1 MLMMRTIVQ
10 SCLVNSSVMFI
21 EEMGCCLNILYF
33 IFSQIKVRA
42 SQCLICLLVVDG
54 YLVENR
60 LGSLLVI
67 V

>member
-1 MLMMRTIVQ
+1 MMRTIVQ

-33 IFSQIKVRA
+33 IFSKIKVRA
-42 SQCLICLLVVDG
+42 SQCLIVVDG

-60 LGSLLVI
+60 QGSLLVI

>member
-1 MLMMRTIVQ
+1 
-10 SCLVNSSVMFI
+10 MFI

-33 IFSQIKVRA
+33 IFSKIKVRA
-42 SQCLICLLVVDG
+42 PQHLICLLVVDG

-60 LGSLLVI
+60 QGSLLVI